1 MEVCEGPDDSRG
13 SETAGNLGIIMDIIS
28 VVVVEEL
35 VPDRLAEDEGHGQQK
50 QCANGRNGG
59 AARRRSSH
67 SPMLAKEEIRYNRLM
82 KTLQENVNVVSQT
95 APGGWHELADRVLLG
110 HQLTAEE
117 GLSILR
123 SPDEQLLDLLAAT
136 YRVRRQ
142 RWGNQV
148 RLNFLIN
155 AKSGACAEDCGYCSQ
170 SRVSKAE
177 IARYALLPP
186 EEILDGARAAFQRK
200 AKTYCI
206 VTSGRGPGKRELD
219 LVSEL
224 VPRIKQQ
231 YDLEICI
238 SSGLLGQEQAQRL
251 KQCGVDRVNH
261 NLNTSRRFYPQICTT
276 HTFQDRLDTLWAVR
290 KAGMEICS
298 GGIVGMGEEDADVV
312 DLALELGCLGVE
324 ALPVNFFTPIEGTP
338 LTAAKPVKLSPRYCL
353 KALALF
359 RLANPHCDL
368 RAAAGRELHLG
379 WLQPLA
385 LYAANSM
392 FVGDYLTTQGQPPTE
407 DYRMIQ
413 ELGFEVV
420 EE

>member
-1 MEVCEGPDDSRG
+1 MAPEKD
-13 SETAGNLGIIMDIIS
+13 
-28 VVVVEEL
+28 
-35 VPDRLAEDEGHGQQK
+35 
-50 QCANGRNGG
+50 
-59 AARRRSSH
+59 
-67 SPMLAKEEIRYNRLM
+67 IRYNLGM
-82 KTLQENVNVVSQT
+82 NTLQENSLVAG
-95 APGGWHELADRVLLG
+95 APPQGGWHELAERVLQG
-110 HQLTAEE
+110 HSLTSEE
-117 GLSILR
+117 GLAILR

-142 RWGNQV
+142 WWGNQV

-170 SRVSKAE
+170 SRVSKAD
-177 IARYALLPP
+177 ISRYALLPP
-186 EEILDGARAAFQRK
+186 DKILDGARAAFERK

-219 LVSEL
+219 LVAEL
-224 VPRIKQQ
+224 VPQIKQA
-231 YDLEICI
+231 YNLEICV
-238 SSGLLGQEQAQRL
+238 SSGLLGQDQAQRL

-290 KAGMEICS
+290 NAGMEICS

-312 DLALELGCLGVE
+312 ELALELGNLGVE

-338 LTAAKPVKLSPRYCL
+338 LTAAHPRRPSPRYCL

-359 RLANPHCDL
+359 RLANPRCDL

-379 WLQPLA
+379 WLQPMA

-407 DYRMIQ
+407 DYRMIE

-420 EE
+420 EEGAENRD

>member
-1 MEVCEGPDDSRG
+1 
-13 SETAGNLGIIMDIIS
+13 
-28 VVVVEEL
+28 VVGK
-35 VPDRLAEDEGHGQQK
+35 D
-50 QCANGRNGG
+50 
-59 AARRRSSH
+59 
-67 SPMLAKEEIRYNRLM
+67 EIRYNLVM
-82 KTLQENVNVVSQT
+82 NTIPAISHGAGQFAT
-95 APGGWHELADRVLLG
+95 GGWHELADRVLQG
-110 HQLTAEE
+110 HHLTAEE

-123 SPDEQLLDLLAAT
+123 GPDEQLLDLLAAT

-142 RWGNQV
+142 WWGNQV

-177 IARYALLPP
+177 ISRYALLPP
-186 EEILDGARAAFQRK
+186 DQILDGARAAFQRK

-224 VPRIKQQ
+224 VPKIKQQ
-231 YDLEICI
+231 YNLEICI
-238 SSGLLGQEQAQRL
+238 SSGLLGEEQARRL
-251 KQCGVDRVNH
+251 KQSGVDRVNH

-290 KAGMEICS
+290 NAGMEICS
-298 GGIVGMGEEDADVV
+298 GGIVGMGEDDGDVV
-312 DLALELGCLGVE
+312 ELALELGNLGVE

-338 LTAAKPVKLSPRYCL
+338 LTAANPKKRSPRYCL

-359 RLANPHCDL
+359 RLANPRCDL

-407 DYRMIQ
+407 DFRMIR

-420 EE
+420 AEGI

>member
-1 MEVCEGPDDSRG
+1 MAS
-13 SETAGNLGIIMDIIS
+13 
-28 VVVVEEL
+28 
-35 VPDRLAEDEGHGQQK
+35 
-50 QCANGRNGG
+50 
-59 AARRRSSH
+59 
-67 SPMLAKEEIRYNRLM
+67 KEEIRYNRAM
-82 KTLQENVNVVSQT
+82 NVSQVNSYAAV
-95 APGGWHELADRVLLG
+95 APAAGCWHELADRILQG
-110 HQLTAEE
+110 HALNSEE

-123 SPDEQLLDLLAAT
+123 SPDEQLLDLLAAA
-136 YRVRRQ
+136 YRIRHRW
-142 RWGNQV
+142 WGNQV

-170 SRVSKAE
+170 SRVSTAE
-177 IARYALLPP
+177 IPRFALLPADQ
-186 EEILDGARAAFQRK
+186 ILDGARAAFQRK

-206 VTSGRGPGKRELD
+206 VASGRGPAKRELD
-219 LVSEL
+219 LVTEL
-224 VPRIKQQ
+224 VPKIKQA
-231 YDLEICI
+231 YNLEICV
-238 SSGLLGQEQAQRL
+238 SAGLLGAEQARQL

-290 KAGMEICS
+290 NAGMEICS

-312 DLALELGCLGVE
+312 ELALELGNLGVE
-324 ALPVNFFTPIEGTP
+324 ALPVNFFTPIDGTP
-338 LTAAKPVKLSPRYCL
+338 LSAANPKQLSPRYCL

-359 RLANPHCDL
+359 RLANPRADL

-392 FVGDYLTTQGQPPTE
+392 FVGDYLTTKGQSPAE
-407 DYRMIQ
+407 DYRMIE

>member
-1 MEVCEGPDDSRG
+1 M
-13 SETAGNLGIIMDIIS
+13 N
-28 VVVVEEL
+28 
-35 VPDRLAEDEGHGQQK
+35 
-50 QCANGRNGG
+50 
-59 AARRRSSH
+59 
-67 SPMLAKEEIRYNRLM
+67 
-82 KTLQENVNVVSQT
+82 TLQELALTASQPT
-95 APGGWHELADRVLLG
+95 TGCWHELADRVLQG
-110 HQLTAEE
+110 HQLAFEE
-117 GLSILR
+117 GLSILH

-136 YRVRRQ
+136 YRVRR
-142 RWGNQV
+142 RWWGNQV

-177 IARYALLPP
+177 IPRYALLPADQ
-186 EEILDGARAAFQRK
+186 ILDGARAAFQRK

-224 VPRIKQQ
+224 VPKIKQA
-231 YDLEICI
+231 YNLEICV
-238 SSGLLGQEQAQRL
+238 SPGLMGLEQAQRL

-276 HTFQDRLDTLWAVR
+276 HTYQDRLDTLCAVR
-290 KAGMEICS
+290 AAGMEICS

-312 DLALELGCLGVE
+312 ELALELGKLGVE
-324 ALPVNFFTPIEGTP
+324 ALPVNFFTPVEGTP
-338 LTAAKPVKLSPRYCL
+338 ATAAHPKALSPRYCL

-359 RLANPHCDL
+359 RLANPRSDL

-413 ELGFEVV
+413 ELGFEVI

>member
-1 MEVCEGPDDSRG
+1 MWGCRKDRRINNCRVLPTRR
-13 SETAGNLGIIMDIIS
+13 AGADGTRSVPATFLATLIDAPILGRFCYNLGM
-28 VVVVEEL
+28 
-35 VPDRLAEDEGHGQQK
+35 
-50 QCANGRNGG
+50 N
-59 AARRRSSH
+59 
-67 SPMLAKEEIRYNRLM
+67 
-82 KTLQENVNVVSQT
+82 TLQENLLAASQPT
-95 APGGWHELADRVLLG
+95 THGWHELADRILQG
-110 HQLTAEE
+110 HPLSSEE

-136 YRVRRQ
+136 YRIRRQ

-177 IARYALLPP
+177 ISRYALLLPDQ
-186 EEILDGARAAFQRK
+186 ILDGARTAFQRK

-206 VTSGRGPGKRELD
+206 VTSGRSPGKLELD
-219 LVSEL
+219 LVLEL
-224 VPRIKQQ
+224 VPKIKQE
-231 YDLEICI
+231 YHLDICV
-238 SSGLLGQEQAQRL
+238 SAGLLGQEQAERL

-276 HTFQDRLDTLWAVR
+276 HTFQDRIDTLRAVR
-290 KAGMEICS
+290 NAGMEICS
-298 GGIVGMGEEDADVV
+298 GGIIGMGEEDADVV
-312 DLALELGCLGVE
+312 ELALELGNLGVD
-324 ALPVNFFTPIEGTP
+324 ALPVNFFTPTEGTP
-338 LTAAKPVKLSPRYCL
+338 VTAANPKKLSPRYCL

-359 RLANPHCDL
+359 RLANPCCDL
-368 RAAAGRELHLG
+368 RVAAGRELHLG

-392 FVGDYLTTQGQPPTE
+392 FVGDYLTTKGQSPTE
-407 DYRMIQ
+407 DYRMIE